1 MLSFMSDN
9 RDRHNMSGPQPEL
22 WSIDEVANY
31 LGCSASRARAL
42 LASRAIPR
50 ISGYPAEQVRQI
62 QRRQG
67 HRTDLTPPPEFGPI
81 QEAVL
86 RQLAETASGR
96 LLPGRWTADKIAQAI
111 DPSPNGTGMR
121 PLVDAGLKH
130 LHNRGYAEPAA
141 RDSWRL
147 TPAGR
152 VALSQLHTQK
162 ARSRDEQ
169 PAELSRYDL
178 DQILEMADRI
188 HGRIKRFIVNYPPDA
203 WALRE
208 LLSKLSAAL
217 PPADLYPETLW
228 EFARDHA
235 DKLTSIFDAHR
246 EAEPG
251 HPLQSPVSIIVFERL
266 VHAPEMFEHVARCDA
281 STEQQVAF
289 LQSAWDAP

>member
-22 WSIDEVANY
+22 WSIDEVAKY

-50 ISGYPAEQVRQI
+50 ISGYPADQVRQI

-67 HRTDLTPPPEFGPI
+67 YRTDLTPPPELGTI

-86 RQLAETASGR
+86 RQLGGGEHP
-96 LLPGRWTADKIAQAI
+96 LPQQ
-111 DPSPNGTGMR
+111 N

-152 VALSQLHTQK
+152 VALSQLHAQD
-162 ARSRDEQ
+162 ARNRDKQ
-169 PAELSRYDL
+169 PAELSREDL
-178 DQILEMADRI
+178 DQILETADRI
-188 HGRIKRFIVNYPPDA
+188 HGRIKRFIVNYPPDW

-208 LLSKLSAAL
+208 LLSKLSTAL
-217 PPADLYPETLW
+217 PPADSYPGALW

-235 DKLTSIFDAHR
+235 DKLASIFDAYR

-251 HPLQSPVSIIVFERL
+251 HPLQSPVSIIIFERL
-266 VHAPEMFEHVARCDA
+266 AHAPEIFEHVAARCDA

-289 LQSAWDAP
+289 LQSAWAAP